1 MHPGANAS
9 TFLTPVHGTTG
20 CGIFQRLSA
29 TGGAEK
35 GMPSK
40 TPIPLDAKPST
51 RPPLTVAEV
60 TWAAACPLIAKIAK
74 IAPANRVS
82 CLLITWDLPAAVM
95 LSDRTSLTNF
105 SSNVKLMFRVSSVP
119 PRHNFAHA
127 GDTPE
132 AKLVRT
138 AQPKPQAG
146 QSW

>member
-20 CGIFQRLSA
+20 CGIFQRLSP

-35 GMPSK
+35 GMPLK

-60 TWAAACPLIAKIAK
+60 TCAAACPLIATIAK

-82 CLLITWDLPAAVM
+82 CLLITWDLPAAVV
-95 LSDRTSLTNF
+95 LSDRSLTNF
-105 SSNVKLMFRVSSVP
+105 SSNVKLMF
-119 PRHNFAHA
+119 
-127 GDTPE
+127 
-132 AKLVRT
+132 
-138 AQPKPQAG
+138 Q
-146 QSW
+146 